1 MSSDFEYIINMCQ
14 RNESLLG
21 LDYNIYNSD
30 GEKKFRLL
38 LKDLNDEQL
47 QQIIFKPNFTK
58 EIEMRRREK
67 KKEKADKKFP
77 KNKRKNGLIAA
88 NKQQTTSNNSGERRL
103 SNKNNGKEVNQT
115 TSMEQSKSLVK
126 WAQ

>member
-67 KKEKADKKFP
+67 KKERADKKFP
-77 KNKRKNGLIAA
+77 KNKRKNGLIA
-88 NKQQTTSNNSGERRL
+88 SNNSGERRL